1 MADVEVGHVEV
12 GHVEVGETEVE
23 RLSQMLRHH
32 NVTEN
37 AIELLR
43 NEAFDLESLNIMLDD
58 EEELVWLYDQELDE
72 HDILNI
78 QITAINAN
86 IIDLINN
93 NNNNNNDNDNDNNNN
108 NYVDNL

>member
-1 MADVEVGHVEV
+1 MAHIEVGHVEV
-12 GHVEVGETEVE
+12 ADTEVE
-23 RLSQMLRHH
+23 RLSQMLRNH
-32 NVTEN
+32 NVTDN

-58 EEELVWLYDQELDE
+58 AQELVWLYEQELDE

-86 IIDLINN
+86 IADLINN
-93 NNNNNNDNDNDNNNN
+93 NNNDNNNNNNDNDNNNN

>member
-1 MADVEVGHVEV
+1 MAQTEVGHVEV
-12 GHVEVGETEVE
+12 AHTEVE
-23 RLSQMLRHH
+23 RLSQLLRHH
-32 NVTEN
+32 NVTDN

-43 NEAFDLESLNIMLDD
+43 NEVFDLESLNIMLDD
-58 EEELVWLYDQELDE
+58 AEELVWLYEQELAE

-93 NNNNNNDNDNDNNNN
+93 NSNSNSNNN

>member
-1 MADVEVGHVEV
+1 MAHVEV
-12 GHVEVGETEVE
+12 ANTEVAHTEVE
-23 RLSQMLRHH
+23 RLSQMLRNH
-32 NVTEN
+32 NVTDN

-58 EEELVWLYDQELDE
+58 AQELVWLYEQELAE

-93 NNNNNNDNDNDNNNN
+93 NNNNNNNNDNDNDNNNN

>member
-1 MADVEVGHVEV
+1 MAHVEV
-12 GHVEVGETEVE
+12 ADTEVADTEVE
-23 RLSQMLRHH
+23 RLSQMLRNH
-32 NVTEN
+32 NVTDN

-58 EEELVWLYDQELDE
+58 AQELVWLYEQELDE

-86 IIDLINN
+86 IADLINN
-93 NNNNNNDNDNDNNNN
+93 NNNNNNDNDNNNNNN

>member
-1 MADVEVGHVEV
+1 MAQTEVGHVEV
-12 GHVEVGETEVE
+12 AHTEVE
-23 RLSQMLRHH
+23 RLSQLLRHH
-32 NVTEN
+32 NVTDN

-43 NEAFDLESLNIMLDD
+43 NEVFDLESLNIMLDD
-58 EEELVWLYDQELDE
+58 AEELVWLYEQELAE

-93 NNNNNNDNDNDNNNN
+93 NSNNN